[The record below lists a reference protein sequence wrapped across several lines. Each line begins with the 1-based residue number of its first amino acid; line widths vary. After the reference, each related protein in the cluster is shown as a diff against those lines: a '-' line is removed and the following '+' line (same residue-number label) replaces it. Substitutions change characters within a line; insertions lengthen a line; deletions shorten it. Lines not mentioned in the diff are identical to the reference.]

1 MKLQPKTPPAIL
13 SKCELDELGGTL
25 KAACQRLQVLGIP
38 NTYIHGDFG
47 PQNILSSRTQCLF
60 IDLAESGVGHPFLTF
75 QYLLDC
81 LHRSH
86 PELDATHSD
95 LRRAYGTQWRS
106 FATDEEIADAFKLA
120 PLVTLLWHAMSCSGW
135 QQSRGNLDGDAAK
148 YLRSLVRSMKA
159 RASELEYA
167 SVA

>member
-1 MKLQPKTPPAIL
+1 
-13 SKCELDELGGTL
+13 
-25 KAACQRLQVLGIP
+25 
-38 NTYIHGDFG
+38 
-47 PQNILSSRTQCLF
+47 LF

-135 QQSRGNLDGDAAK
+135 QESGGYSDGGAAK
-148 YLRSLVRSMKA
+148 YLRSFVRRMKV
-159 RASELEYA
+159 RAAEVECET
-167 SVA
+167 VA